1 MSTRLEFVKMEGAGN
16 DYIYV
21 DAVRAPF
28 PFDRAAEIAVAVAD
42 RHYGIGGD
50 GLIVLCP
57 SERADVAMR
66 MWNRDGSR
74 GAMCG
79 NGLRC
84 VARLARESGLVDRD
98 EMLVETDAGIRRARV
113 LRGPHGDVEGA
124 RVELGRIRVA
134 AADSEVRVGSRTF
147 RYRAADA
154 GNPHAVV
161 FVEEPVDEVPLAAL
175 AAAVTEQGF
184 PDGVNVEAVR
194 VLADGLLE
202 QRTWERGS
210 GETLACGSGAGA
222 AARVARSTG
231 RVRSPRVRVRL
242 RGGELVVDDTDD
254 GVFLE
259 GPARRVFDGA
269 IDLP

>member
-1 MSTRLEFVKMEGAGN
+1 MIRLEFVKMEGAGN
-16 DYIYV
+16 DYVYV
-21 DAVRAPF
+21 DGVRNPF

-57 SERADVAMR
+57 SECADVRMR

-84 VARLARESGLVDRD
+84 VARLARETGLVERD
-98 EMLVETDAGIRRARV
+98 EMHVETDAGVRRAVV
-113 LRGPHGDVEGA
+113 LRGRDGRIEGA
-124 RVELGRIRVA
+124 RVDLGPIHVA
-134 AADSEVRVGSRTF
+134 PEDVEVRVGDRAY
-147 RYRAADA
+147 RYRSADA

-161 FVEEPVDEVPLAAL
+161 FVDQPLAAIPLEAL
-175 AAAVTEQGF
+175 AEAVGARGF

-194 VLADGLLE
+194 VLGDAVLE

-222 AARVARSTG
+222 AARVARVTG
-231 RVRSPRVRVRL
+231 RVCEPRVEVRL
-242 RGGELVVDDTDD
+242 RGGELVVEETPA
-254 GVFLE
+254 GLFLE
-259 GPARRVFDGA
+259 GPARRVFEGS
-269 IDLP
+269 IELP